1 MKYLLDVNMLIQG
14 IWQGHP
20 GHVSA
25 FAWLKGKNLSI
36 CPLVELGYIRISTG
50 VLGAPMPETRRLLQ
64 VFLTERKVGRIDD
77 DLPALESS
85 PQKSSEVTDHYLA
98 GLAQKHGLKLATFDT
113 RISHH
118 AVEVIS

>member
-20 GHVSA
+20 DHVPA
-25 FAWLKGKNLSI
+25 FTWLKEKNLCI

-64 VFLTERKVGRIDD
+64 AFLVERKVGRIND
-77 DLPALESS
+77 DLPALESV

-98 GLAQKHGLKLATFDT
+98 CLAQKHGLKLATFDK
-113 RISHH
+113 RISHP
-118 AVEVIS
+118 AVEIIR

>member
-14 IWQGHP
+14 IWQEHP
-20 GHVSA
+20 DHVPA
-25 FAWLKGKNLSI
+25 FTWLKEKNLCI

-64 VFLTERKVGRIDD
+64 AFLIERKISRIDD

-85 PQKSSEVTDHYLA
+85 PQKSAEVTDHYLA
-98 GLAQKHGLKLATFDT
+98 CLAQKHGLKLATFDK
-113 RISHH
+113 RILHP
-118 AVEVIS
+118 AVETVR

>member
-14 IWQGHP
+14 IWQEHP
-20 GHVSA
+20 DHVPA
-25 FAWLKGKNLSI
+25 FAWLKEKNLCI

-64 VFLTERKVGRIDD
+64 AFLIERKVSRIDD

-85 PQKSSEVTDHYLA
+85 PQKSSEVTGHYLA
-98 GLAQKHGLKLATFDT
+98 CLAQKHGLKLATFDR
-113 RISHH
+113 RISHP
-118 AVEVIS
+118 AVEIIR